1 MQIRAGQVDVNA
13 APFNR
18 RPTFGGYKH
27 FGIRR
32 EIADYR
38 IDDMLKVKAV
48 QLTVSIADRK
58 TPDSPQHT
66 RQQPYLIVI
75 YHDSN
80 TLWRS

>member
-1 MQIRAGQVDVNA
+1 MPTRAGQIRAGQVDVNA
-13 APFNR
+13 APFNP
-18 RPTFGGYKH
+18 RPPFGGYKH

-58 TPDSPQHT
+58 THSPQT
-66 RQQPYLIVI
+66 VR
-75 YHDSN
+75 N
-80 TLWRS
+80 TLVNSHI